1 MIFGLGP
8 ECPNDVRG
16 KGVPRAVLQ
25 DTKPV
30 RPRARQAAPLD
41 ATDRRLLALLAED
54 ATLSYAELGQR
65 LHLSPPAVH
74 ERVKRLRRDGVIRG
88 TVARLD
94 GAKLGRPLLTF
105 VHVDTA
111 GWGKSQSMLALA
123 DLPEVEE
130 IHAVT
135 GDACLILK
143 VRTEGTQALE
153 DFLARIYAVEGV
165 RGTRSYVV
173 LSSHVE
179 RGPRPA

>member
-1 MIFGLGP
+1 MGGDSKRVQAWTQVGRVPDAVDRKLLG
-8 ECPNDVRG
+8 
-16 KGVPRAVLQ
+16 
-25 DTKPV
+25 
-30 RPRARQAAPLD
+30 
-41 ATDRRLLALLAED
+41 LLAED
-54 ATLSYAELGQR
+54 ASRSYAELGEI

-74 ERVKRLRRDGVIRG
+74 ERVKRLRRDGVIQA

-94 GAKLGRPLLTF
+94 GARLGRPLLTF
-105 VHVDTA
+105 IHVDTA

-130 IHAVT
+130 MHAVT

-143 VRTEGTQALE
+143 VRTENPQMLE
-153 DFLARIYAVEGV
+153 DLLARVYAIEGV

-179 RGPRPA
+179 RGPRPL